1 MARWLA
7 LCTLLALNGAPRAQ
21 IAGTPLTPPQKAL
34 LDQMAAYAR
43 DYEGRMPDFV
53 CTRITKR
60 SRDASGAGT
69 RWQPLDTVEEEL
81 TFVKGHES
89 YKLLK
94 FNGKPVKPTAH
105 VTSGFRSSGEFAGVL
120 IGIFAAGTNA
130 QFQWERD
137 EDSGERH
144 TSVFGFRV
152 PREHSGYKVNQ
163 GTKRVVV
170 GFGGLLY
177 ADAASGAVQR
187 MHIDTDDPEGLAVGG
202 MTTDVRF
209 IDVTIAGQRYLLPG
223 QAEARIRYKG
233 GVLQREMEFR
243 DYHKYVADA
252 AVEFEP
258 PK

>member
-1 MARWLA
+1 M
-7 LCTLLALNGAPRAQ
+7 
-21 IAGTPLTPPQKAL
+21 AGTPLTPSQKAL
-34 LDQMAAYAR
+34 VERMAAYAQE
-43 DYEGRMPDFV
+43 YERRLPDFV

-60 SRDASGAGT
+60 SRDAPGAGE

-89 YKLLK
+89 YRLLK
-94 FNGKPVKPTAH
+94 FNGKPVKPSAH
-105 VTSGFRSSGEFAGVL
+105 VTSGFKSGGEFADVL
-120 IGIFAAGTNA
+120 IGIFAPDTNA

-144 TSVFGFRV
+144 TSVFRFRV
-152 PREHSGYKVNQ
+152 QREHSGYKVNQ

-177 ADAASGAVQR
+177 EDGDSGVVER
-187 MHIDTDDPEGLAVGG
+187 MHIETDDPEGLSVGG
-202 MTTDVRF
+202 IATDVRF
-209 IDVTIAGQRYLLPG
+209 IEVTIAGQRYLLPG

-233 GVLQREMEFR
+233 GALKREMEFR
-243 DYHKYVADA
+243 DYHKYVADTS
-252 AVEFEP
+252 VEFEP